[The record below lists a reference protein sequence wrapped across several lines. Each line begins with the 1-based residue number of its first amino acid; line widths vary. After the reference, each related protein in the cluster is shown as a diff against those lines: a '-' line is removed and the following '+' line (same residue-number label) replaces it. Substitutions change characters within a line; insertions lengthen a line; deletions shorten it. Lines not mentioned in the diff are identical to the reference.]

1 VVTDPVAPTL
11 NTATPSSGTTVCVG
25 ATVKAT
31 ANAGSS
37 GTGTCSNEYRF
48 SIDGGAN
55 WSTYTLDADITA
67 VSAGTNRVQVQ
78 ARRICDGNGC
88 DGAAESFATIAQ
100 WSVNNDPTAP
110 TVLSIS
116 PASGSTI
123 CFGTSV
129 AASFQTYTNG
139 TGTCVNEF
147 QYSSDGGASWD
158 PYIAGSSIVA
168 DNGGTGAIQI
178 QTRRVCDGL
187 ACDGS
192 GENFT
197 TIADWNVLPQISF
210 GTVNNTAEAIC
221 FGEDP
226 SVITMSAAPSGGSG
240 SFEYQWAF
248 VNGALGCPAGTGL
261 SGFTEISGA
270 TSSSYDPPALTTTR
284 TYAVRVDPVG
294 SPDCAVETW
303 ATNCR
308 VITVQP
314 NVNFGTIS
322 STPETICFGGDPG
335 SISFTTSPS
344 GGSGLFSYQWY
355 SQSSAASCPSGTV
368 TIGWDPISGAT
379 AATYDPPSGIG
390 VTTTFAV
397 QVNEN
402 GIPDCG
408 PPTWATNCRVIT
420 VVADPAAPSATKSP
434 NVAGVCE
441 GATLTLTGVTDL
453 GGGTGTCNI
462 EYRFN
467 TGSGFGTWGP
477 SVPSFAAL
485 EGTNVIE
492 VRKSCSGNGCD
503 AATNSFFWTV
513 TANPTVS
520 NAGGDQGNC
529 TSGSF
534 TLAGNIPTVGSGVW
548 SVQSGTATVPV
559 PTAASASVTGVPV
572 GTSATLRWTI
582 SSGACPASFDEV
594 VLTNETAP
602 SAAVITSTDYT
613 CAGSTFELVGASAA
627 VGVGS
632 WSIISGSATLTPDP
646 ALPRLAD
653 LNGLTINSSVTVQ
666 YTVSN
671 DPGSYCPDETVQITL
686 DYLTQL
692 ATSADPAVTCAPI
705 PTGGT
710 QFWASDDG
718 KKLYVAISPLGN
730 NLGATTVELPGSDAF
745 TSPGS
750 YWGGLGDVPNGAYGG
765 GAANPARMPSSNLTC
780 PNELF
785 VEDIFEIDVTTQPTL
800 NDPVLTLYVPKAKW
814 DAFVNN
820 GNTWLDAVAGR
831 RASYDACYAG
841 FPAPSA
847 APTTGNVSVTGYHDD
862 GRSLHTV
869 NTVSYDAGGNFYA
882 ITFITDRFS
891 GFVIHGSGSGD
902 PLPVQL
908 VSFTGQHNNGVN
920 VLEWLTATE
929 TNVSHFEV
937 ERSVD
942 GKDYEMLGAVEA
954 AGNSTE
960 PRDYSFLDR
969 DLPAG
974 GLYYRLRIVDQDNT
988 YAYSD
993 IVYLSTSS
1001 GVAINHYINIVPNP
1015 FTDKFEV
1022 QFYQARSGLYQV
1034 VITDIAGRPVV
1045 DVKGQ
1050 GSKGLIAVPLDLS
1063 AEAAGSYLVQVIR
1076 EDGMRLMR
1084 QVVKSTD

>member
-1 VVTDPVAPTL
+1 
-11 NTATPSSGTTVCVG
+11 
-25 ATVKAT
+25 
-31 ANAGSS
+31 
-37 GTGTCSNEYRF
+37 
-48 SIDGGAN
+48 
-55 WSTYTLDADITA
+55 
-67 VSAGTNRVQVQ
+67 
-78 ARRICDGNGC
+78 
-88 DGAAESFATIAQ
+88 
-100 WSVNNDPTAP
+100 
-110 TVLSIS
+110 
-116 PASGSTI
+116 
-123 CFGTSV
+123 
-129 AASFQTYTNG
+129 
-139 TGTCVNEF
+139 
-147 QYSSDGGASWD
+147 
-158 PYIAGSSIVA
+158 
-168 DNGGTGAIQI
+168 
-178 QTRRVCDGL
+178 
-187 ACDGS
+187 
-192 GENFT
+192 
-197 TIADWNVLPQISF
+197 
-210 GTVNNTAEAIC
+210 
-221 FGEDP
+221 
-226 SVITMSAAPSGGSG
+226 
-240 SFEYQWAF
+240 
-248 VNGALGCPAGTGL
+248 
-261 SGFTEISGA
+261 
-270 TSSSYDPPALTTTR
+270 
-284 TYAVRVDPVG
+284 
-294 SPDCAVETW
+294 
-303 ATNCR
+303 
-308 VITVQP
+308 
-314 NVNFGTIS
+314 
-322 STPETICFGGDPG
+322 
-335 SISFTTSPS
+335 
-344 GGSGLFSYQWY
+344 
-355 SQSSAASCPSGTV
+355 
-368 TIGWDPISGAT
+368 
-379 AATYDPPSGIG
+379 
-390 VTTTFAV
+390 
-397 QVNEN
+397 
-402 GIPDCG
+402 
-408 PPTWATNCRVIT
+408 
-420 VVADPAAPSATKSP
+420 
-434 NVAGVCE
+434 
-441 GATLTLTGVTDL
+441 
-453 GGGTGTCNI
+453 
-462 EYRFN
+462 
-467 TGSGFGTWGP
+467 
-477 SVPSFAAL
+477 
-485 EGTNVIE
+485 
-492 VRKSCSGNGCD
+492 
-503 AATNSFFWTV
+503 
-513 TANPTVS
+513 
-520 NAGGDQGNC
+520 
-529 TSGSF
+529 
-534 TLAGNIPTVGSGVW
+534 
-548 SVQSGTATVPV
+548 
-559 PTAASASVTGVPV
+559 
-572 GTSATLRWTI
+572 
-582 SSGACPASFDEV
+582 
-594 VLTNETAP
+594 
-602 SAAVITSTDYT
+602 
-613 CAGSTFELVGASAA
+613 
-627 VGVGS
+627 
-632 WSIISGSATLTPDP
+632 
-646 ALPRLAD
+646 
-653 LNGLTINSSVTVQ
+653 
-666 YTVSN
+666 
-671 DPGSYCPDETVQITL
+671 
-686 DYLTQL
+686 
-692 ATSADPAVTCAPI
+692 
-705 PTGGT
+705 
-710 QFWASDDG
+710 
-718 KKLYVAISPLGN
+718 LYVAISPLGN

-765 GAANPARMPSSNLTC
+765 GESNPARMPSSNLTC

-1050 GSKGLIAVPLDLS
+1050 GSKGLVAVPLDLS